1 MAVFRNNPEQA
12 QQLDWRILQNG
23 WVSLYWRMPLLNKDI
38 EWFSH
43 ERYTVID
50 FSCSTWD
57 DLSAMHRQLKSALD
71 FPDYYGANYAALSDC
86 LSELEIAEPGLVVVF
101 RHLDQLDKKTV
112 YYLLDVFALNARRW
126 MLFGKRLIVLAQV
139 NDPDYTV
146 EPLGA
151 CQVLWNDAEWLD
163 ANRRE

>member
-23 WVSLYWRMPLLNKDI
+23 WVSLYWRMSLLNKDI

-71 FPDYYGANYAALSDC
+71 FPDYYGANYAA
-86 LSELEIAEPGLVVVF
+86 
-101 RHLDQLDKKTV
+101 
-112 YYLLDVFALNARRW
+112 
-126 MLFGKRLIVLAQV
+126 
-139 NDPDYTV
+139 
-146 EPLGA
+146 
-151 CQVLWNDAEWLD
+151 
-163 ANRRE
+163 